1 MCVQQIKSA
10 ERYLKKLEFHLAKVS
25 VRFCFCLSFV
35 CIHVMSKYCIFRSGV
50 LGTTFL
56 SCRNR
61 CISRDFLVVVSD
73 VVVINSVGK
82 SSFRNVSTTIHS
94 HNNKKGG
101 GGGGGMYS
109 ETPLR

>member
-10 ERYLKKLEFHLAKVS
+10 ERYLKKLEFHLAKVR
-25 VRFCFCLSFV
+25 VRFCLSFV
-35 CIHVMSKYCIFRSGV
+35 CMHVMSKYCIFRSGL

-82 SSFRNVSTTIHS
+82 SSFRNVTTTIHS
-94 HNNKKGG
+94 HHTQKRGG